1 MSGVGK
7 YFSDCVENGMIL
19 AVGDVLLF
27 DGELGGD
34 ELLGILNVTR
44 LIVVVASGH

>member
-1 MSGVGK
+1 MGK
-7 YFSDCVENGMIL
+7 DFSEFVENGMIL
-19 AVGDVLLF
+19 AVGNALLF
-27 DGELGGD
+27 KGGLGSD

>member
-7 YFSDCVENGMIL
+7 DFSDCVENGMIL

-34 ELLGILNVTR
+34 GLLGIRNVIR
-44 LIVVVASGH
+44 LIIVGASGN